1 MTEHNSFPAQA
12 LFQPQSV
19 AVVGVPRGPK
29 VGQIFLQGLL
39 HPGYKG
45 RIYPINPNADEV
57 LGLRLLSVD
66 FGAAGNARS
75 GDPRRRQRDGHR
87 RDR

>member
-1 MTEHNSFPAQA
+1 MTEHNAFPAQA
-12 LFQPQSV
+12 LFEPESV

-45 RIYPINPNADEV
+45 RIYPINPNAEEI
-57 LGLRLLSVD
+57 LGTALLPVD
-66 FGAAGNARS
+66 IVAAGDA
-75 GDPRRRQRDGHR
+75 
-87 RDR
+87 